1 MIAAIGM
8 VKDEADV
15 ITRTLEHLGQQ
26 GVDVVYLAENASTD
40 GTWEIVR
47 DLRDSGRLRSAY
59 GLDLHVLPDPEV
71 GYWQSRK
78 MTELAFLA
86 TTAGARWVI
95 PFDADELWHPAPAGY
110 ATLRELFGDI
120 DPSGGVVL
128 EAALHNHYRTP
139 GDPGGHPFDAMQW
152 RDPVPLGLPKVAFT
166 ALRSAV
172 VHAGNHGVDHPGHRL
187 EHLLTVEHYPYRSPE
202 QFVRKVRNGAAA
214 YAATDLP
221 RSTGQHWREYGE
233 LLDQWGEQG
242 VREHYERSFVI
253 ADPVARGLA
262 YAADPCGPA

>member
-15 ITRTLEHLGQQ
+15 IGRTVDHLFGQ
-26 GVDVVYLAENASTD
+26 GVDVVYVLENASTD
-40 GTWEIVR
+40 GTWEILR
-47 DLRDSGRLRSAY
+47 DLRDAVQYAPGRLVVIA
-59 GLDLHVLPDPEV
+59 DPEP

-86 TTAGARWVI
+86 ASAGATWVI

-110 ATLRELFGDI
+110 ATLRELFDDI

-139 GDPGGHPFDAMQW
+139 DDSGGHPFDTMRW
-152 RDPVPLGLPKVAFT
+152 RDPEPLGLPKVAFT
-166 ALRSAV
+166 AHRSAV
-172 VHAGNHGVDHPGHRL
+172 VHAGNHGVDHPGARL
-187 EHLLTVEHYPYRSPE
+187 AHMLTVEHYPYRSPE
-202 QFVRKVRNGAAA
+202 QFLRKVRNGSAA

-221 RSTGQHWREYGE
+221 RSTGQHWREYGD
-233 LLDQWGEQG
+233 LLAEHGAAG
-242 VREHYERSFVI
+242 VREHYQRAFVI
-253 ADPVARGLA
+253 DDPKGRGLEFSR
-262 YAADPCGPA
+262 P